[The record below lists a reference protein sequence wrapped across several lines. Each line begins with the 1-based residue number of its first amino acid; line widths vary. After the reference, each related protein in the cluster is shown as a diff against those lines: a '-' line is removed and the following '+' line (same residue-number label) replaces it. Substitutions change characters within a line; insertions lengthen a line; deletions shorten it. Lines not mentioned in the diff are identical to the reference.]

1 MDRAKAAKKQATLN
15 KSKAKESNTTLAKR
29 KEA

>member
-1 MDRAKAAKKQATLN
+1 MDRARAAKKQVAN